1 VTEEKEPRKG
11 RKRKETEV
19 PEEVRAEILR
29 LHEHYGSREIVKRVG
44 LSRRTVRDVLAA
56 AGKSTLPPSSTPE
69 ERAKKLEPFRE
80 KITELVKKGLTATRI
95 LREIRDPD
103 PKKGYQGGR
112 TILASYVRSL
122 RVQLALLPEKRKKV
136 RRRFETRPGEEL
148 QLDWSPYW
156 VLIDGK
162 LTRVHALGCLLCH
175 SRKLH
180 VRFYKDERQSTLLE
194 GLALAF
200 EAFEGVTIRS
210 VLDNMAT
217 AVLGRIGSSG
227 KPLWNPRFL
236 EFCKHYGTEAF
247 ACKVKDSDRKGKKE
261 KSFRLVED
269 DFLKGKVFV
278 SWEDLNEQVRVWLDE
293 NKVKPLETGNWRE
306 HRTTRKV
313 PNEEWKVEREFLIA
327 LADKRFAVAQEEAR
341 LVDAD
346 STLSIEGTRYSVPCS
361 LANESVAV
369 RLYAEHF
376 EVLDKLGRVA
386 FSRRYVEARDK
397 GKLMIDPS
405 HYATLPRRPR
415 GGSSVRMDEA
425 FLERFPMLAALVDG
439 LRLRMKTLAHV
450 HFRALL
456 RLADRYGEAT
466 FLVAATRAQKF
477 RRFDANAVAR
487 ILEREHP
494 LSEPPLTPEGGGGI
508 ALADDGDET
517 SLERFGDLDEED
529 GERGE

>member
-1 VTEEKEPRKG
+1 VTEERQPRKG
-11 RKRKETEV
+11 RKRKTEV
-19 PEEVRAEILR
+19 PEEVRAEIVK
-29 LHEHYGSREIVKRVG
+29 LHEHYGSREIAKRVG

-56 AGKSTLPPSSTPE
+56 AGKSTLPPSPTPE
-69 ERAKKLEPFRE
+69 ERARKLEPYRE

-112 TILASYVRSL
+112 TILAGYVRSL

-156 VLIDGK
+156 VTIDGK

-269 DFLKGKVFV
+269 DFLKGCEFV
-278 SWEDLNEQVRVWLDE
+278 SWEDLNERVRVWLE
-293 NKVKPLETGNWRE
+293 ETPLVANQRV

-313 PNEEWKVEREFLIA
+313 PNEEWRIERDFLIA
-327 LADKRFAVAQEEAR
+327 LPDKRFAVAQEEAR

-397 GKLMIDPS
+397 GKLMIDSS

-415 GGSSVRMDEA
+415 GTAGGRMDEA
-425 FLERFPMLAALVDG
+425 FLRRFPELAALVDG

-456 RLADRYGEAT
+456 RLVDRYGEAT

-477 RRFDANAVAR
+477 RRFDASAVAR

-494 LSEPPLTPEGGGGI
+494 LPEPPLTPQGGGGI
-508 ALADDGDET
+508 ALADDPDET
-517 SLERFGDLDEED
+517 SLERFRDLDQED